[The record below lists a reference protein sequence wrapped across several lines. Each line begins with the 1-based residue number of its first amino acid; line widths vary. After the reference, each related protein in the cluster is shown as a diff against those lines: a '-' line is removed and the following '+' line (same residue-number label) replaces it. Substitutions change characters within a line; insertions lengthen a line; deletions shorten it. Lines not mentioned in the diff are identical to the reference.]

1 MEEALK
7 SGTRRIMQTI
17 HKRLVSNGDLL
28 AGGGGGGSLPTSL
41 HPQLSCQKP
50 GNWTRLLPGKRDTI
64 REPEVGASWPSRA
77 PQSDT
82 SPSPA
87 FSSLEPRLP
96 PTSSSPCSASHC
108 HRTPSTASC
117 SHLAQAGAQDLPS
130 SSPGS
135 PGSSGHL
142 VLGQPVLQPPLIS
155 SAISAPL
162 SGVGGLTDNRGS
174 CRMDRKAV
182 RALSAL
188 GDQGEAGRPFS
199 G

>member
-1 MEEALK
+1 METAWL
-7 SGTRRIMQTI
+7 G
-17 HKRLVSNGDLL
+17 
-28 AGGGGGGSLPTSL
+28 AGGGGRLPPHL
-41 HPQLSCQKP
+41 PPPPAQLPKTRKLDQASAREAGYDP
-50 GNWTRLLPGKRDTI
+50 GAGR
-64 REPEVGASWPSRA
+64 GASWPSRA

-96 PTSSSPCSASHC
+96 PTSSSPRSASHY

-130 SSPGS
+130 PSPGS

-155 SAISAPL
+155 SAVSAPL

-174 CRMDRKAV
+174 CRVDRKAV

>member
-7 SGTRRIMQTI
+7 SAPGTRRIMQTI

-28 AGGGGGGSLPTSL
+28 AGGGAPSPPPSTPSSAAKNQETGPGFCQGSGIRSGSRKGGFLAL
-41 HPQLSCQKP
+41 Q
-50 GNWTRLLPGKRDTI
+50 R
-64 REPEVGASWPSRA
+64 

-96 PTSSSPCSASHC
+96 PTSSSPRSASHY

-130 SSPGS
+130 PSPGS

-155 SAISAPL
+155 SAVSAPL

-174 CRMDRKAV
+174 CRVDRKAV